1 MYPTKEEWL
10 MAKNK
15 KVVLF
20 GMSGLGKTHIS
31 NMLRNSGEWY
41 HYSID
46 YRIGTRYMGEQ
57 IEDSYKEEAMKSP
70 YLREL
75 LLGDSV
81 HISSNISFNNLAPL
95 SNYLGKPGNEEKGGL
110 SIDEYKKRQ
119 AQHHIAE
126 VKALLDTPNFIDKS
140 NRIYG
145 YPNFVCDTGGS
156 ICEVVDPQNPNDP
169 VLKTLAENTLIVW
182 IQGSDHHTD
191 ELIKRFDQN
200 PKPMCYHPNFLDL
213 KWKEYL
219 KLNKC
224 SFKEVD
230 PDDFVR
236 WTYSEA
242 MDHRNP
248 IYKSMSSWGITVQAD
263 LISEVKTPEEFNLLI
278 GSTLSDDLK
287 K

>member
-1 MYPTKEEWL
+1 MYSTEKEWL

-31 NMLRNSGEWY
+31 NILRQSGEWY

-46 YRIGTRYMGEQ
+46 YRIGTRYMGEH
-57 IEDSYKEEAMKSP
+57 IEDSYKEDAMKSP

-75 LLGDSV
+75 LLGDSI

-95 SNYLGKPGNEEKGGL
+95 SNYLGKPGNQRKGGL
-110 SIDEYKKRQ
+110 SIEEYKKRQ

-126 VKALLDTPNFIDKS
+126 LKALLDTPNFINKS

-156 ICEVVDPQNPNDP
+156 ICEVVNPDDPNDP
-169 VLKTLAENTLIVW
+169 VLKTLAENTLMVW
-182 IQGSDHHTD
+182 IEGSSHHTD
-191 ELIKRFDQN
+191 ELIKRFDEN
-200 PKPMCYHPNFLDL
+200 PKPMCYDPGFLDL

-219 KLNKC
+219 KIHKC
-224 SFKEVD
+224 SVNDVD

-242 MDHRNP
+242 MAHRNP
-248 IYKSMSSWGITVQAD
+248 IYQSMASWGITVQAD
-263 LISEVKTPEEFNLLI
+263 LISQVQTPSEFNSLI
-278 GSTLSDDLK
+278 GSTISRNIK
-287 K
+287 

>member
-1 MYPTKEEWL
+1 MYSTEEEWL
-10 MAKNK
+10 LAENK

-31 NMLRNSGEWY
+31 NILRQSGEWY

-46 YRIGTRYMGEQ
+46 YRIGTRYMGEH
-57 IEDSYKEEAMKSP
+57 IEDSYKEDAMKSP

-75 LLGDSV
+75 LLGDSI
-81 HISSNISFNNLAPL
+81 HISSNISFDNLAPL
-95 SNYLGKPGNEEKGGL
+95 SNYLGKPGNEGKGGL
-110 SIDEYKKRQ
+110 SIEEYKKRQ

-156 ICEVVDPQNPNDP
+156 ICEVVNPDDPNDP
-169 VLKTLAENTLIVW
+169 VLKTLAENTLMVW
-182 IQGSDHHTD
+182 IEGSSQHTD
-191 ELIKRFDQN
+191 KLIKRFDEN
-200 PKPMCYHPNFLDL
+200 PKPMCYDPGFLDL

-219 KLNKC
+219 KINKC
-224 SFKEVD
+224 SVNDVD

-242 MDHRNP
+242 MAHRNP
-248 IYKSMSSWGITVQAD
+248 IYQSMASWGITVQAD
-263 LISEVKTPEEFNLLI
+263 LISQVKTPSEFNSLI
-278 GSTLSDDLK
+278 GSTISRNIK
-287 K
+287 

>member
-1 MYPTKEEWL
+1 MYSTEKEWL

-31 NMLRNSGEWY
+31 NILRQSGEWY

-46 YRIGTRYMGEQ
+46 YRIGTRYMGEH
-57 IEDSYKEEAMKSP
+57 IEDSYKEDAMKSP

-75 LLGDSV
+75 LLGDSI
-81 HISSNISFNNLAPL
+81 HISSNISFDNLAPL
-95 SNYLGKPGNEEKGGL
+95 SNYLGKPGNQGKGGL
-110 SIDEYKKRQ
+110 SIEEYKKRQ

-156 ICEVVDPQNPNDP
+156 ICEVVNPDDPNDP
-169 VLKTLAENTLIVW
+169 VLKTLAENTLMVW
-182 IQGSDHHTD
+182 IEGSSHHTD
-191 ELIKRFDQN
+191 ELIQRFDEN
-200 PKPMCYHPNFLDL
+200 PKPMCYDPDFLDL
-213 KWKEYL
+213 KWREYL
-219 KLNKC
+219 KINKC
-224 SFKEVD
+224 SVTNVD

-242 MDHRNP
+242 MAHRHP
-248 IYKSMSSWGITVQAD
+248 IYKSMASWGITVQAD
-263 LISEVKTPEEFNLLI
+263 LISQVKTPSEFNSLI
-278 GSTLSDDLK
+278 GSTISK
-287 K
+287 NMK

>member
-1 MYPTKEEWL
+1 MYSTEEEWL
-10 MAKNK
+10 LAENK

-31 NMLRNSGEWY
+31 NILRQSGEWY

-46 YRIGTRYMGEQ
+46 YRIGTRYMGEH
-57 IEDSYKEEAMKSP
+57 IEDSYKEDAMKSP

-75 LLGDSV
+75 LLGDSI
-81 HISSNISFNNLAPL
+81 HISSNISFDNLAPL
-95 SNYLGKPGNEEKGGL
+95 SNYLGKPGNEGKGGL
-110 SIDEYKKRQ
+110 SIEEYKKRQ

-126 VKALLDTPNFIDKS
+126 VKALLDTPNFINKS

-156 ICEVVDPQNPNDP
+156 ICEVVNPDDPNDP
-169 VLKTLAENTLIVW
+169 VLKTLAENTLMVW
-182 IQGSDHHTD
+182 IEGSSHHTD
-191 ELIKRFDQN
+191 ELIKRFDEN
-200 PKPMCYHPNFLDL
+200 PKPMCYDSGFLDL

-219 KLNKC
+219 KINKC
-224 SFKEVD
+224 SVNDVD

-242 MDHRNP
+242 MAHRNP
-248 IYKSMSSWGITVQAD
+248 IYQSMASWGITVQAD
-263 LISEVKTPEEFNLLI
+263 LISQVKTPSEFNSLI
-278 GSTLSDDLK
+278 GSTISRNIK
-287 K
+287 

>member
-1 MYPTKEEWL
+1 MYSTEEEWL
-10 MAKNK
+10 LAENK

-31 NMLRNSGEWY
+31 NILRQSGEWY

-46 YRIGTRYMGEQ
+46 YRIGTRYMGEH
-57 IEDSYKEEAMKSP
+57 IEDSYKEDAMKSP

-75 LLGDSV
+75 LLGDSI
-81 HISSNISFNNLAPL
+81 HISSNISFDNLAPL
-95 SNYLGKPGNEEKGGL
+95 SNYLGKPGNEGKGGL
-110 SIDEYKKRQ
+110 SIEEYKKRQ
-119 AQHHIAE
+119 DQHHIAE

-156 ICEVVDPQNPNDP
+156 ICEVVNPDDPNDP
-169 VLKTLAENTLIVW
+169 VLNTLAENTLMVW
-182 IQGSDHHTD
+182 IEGSSHHTD
-191 ELIKRFDQN
+191 ELIKRFDEN
-200 PKPMCYHPNFLDL
+200 PKPMCYDSGFLDL

-219 KLNKC
+219 KINKC
-224 SFKEVD
+224 SVNDVD

-242 MDHRNP
+242 MAYRNP
-248 IYKSMSSWGITVQAD
+248 IYQSMASWGITVQAD
-263 LISEVKTPEEFNLLI
+263 LISQVKTPSEFNSLI
-278 GSTLSDDLK
+278 GSTISRNIK
-287 K
+287 

>member
-1 MYPTKEEWL
+1 MYSTEEEWL
-10 MAKNK
+10 LAENK

-31 NMLRNSGEWY
+31 NILRQSGEWY

-46 YRIGTRYMGEQ
+46 YRIGTRYMGEH
-57 IEDSYKEEAMKSP
+57 IEDSYKEDAMKSP

-75 LLGDSV
+75 LLGDSI
-81 HISSNISFNNLAPL
+81 HISSNISFDNLAPL
-95 SNYLGKPGNEEKGGL
+95 SNYLGKPGNEGKGGL
-110 SIDEYKKRQ
+110 SIEEYKKRQ

-126 VKALLDTPNFIDKS
+126 VKALLDTPNFINKS

-156 ICEVVDPQNPNDP
+156 ICEVVNPDDPNDP
-169 VLKTLAENTLIVW
+169 VLKTLAENTLMVW
-182 IQGSDHHTD
+182 IEGSSHHTD
-191 ELIKRFDQN
+191 KLIKRFDEN
-200 PKPMCYHPNFLDL
+200 PKPMCYDPGFLDL

-219 KLNKC
+219 KINKC
-224 SFKEVD
+224 SVNDVD

-242 MDHRNP
+242 MAHRNP
-248 IYKSMSSWGITVQAD
+248 IYQSMASWGITVQAD
-263 LISEVKTPEEFNLLI
+263 LISQVKTPSEFNSLI
-278 GSTLSDDLK
+278 GSTISRNIK
-287 K
+287 

>member
-1 MYPTKEEWL
+1 MYSTEEEWL
-10 MAKNK
+10 LAENK

-31 NMLRNSGEWY
+31 NILRQSGEWY

-46 YRIGTRYMGEQ
+46 YRIGTRYMGEH
-57 IEDSYKEEAMKSP
+57 IEDSYKEDAMKSP

-75 LLGDSV
+75 LLGDSI
-81 HISSNISFNNLAPL
+81 HISSNISFDNLAPL
-95 SNYLGKPGNEEKGGL
+95 SNYLGKPGNEGKGGL
-110 SIDEYKKRQ
+110 SIEEYKKRQ

-156 ICEVVDPQNPNDP
+156 ICEVVNPDDPNDP
-169 VLKTLAENTLIVW
+169 VLKTLAENTLMVW
-182 IQGSDHHTD
+182 IEGSSHHTD
-191 ELIKRFDQN
+191 ELVKRFDEN
-200 PKPMCYHPNFLDL
+200 PKPMCYDSGFLDL

-219 KLNKC
+219 KINKC
-224 SFKEVD
+224 SVNDVD

-242 MDHRNP
+242 MAHRNP
-248 IYKSMSSWGITVQAD
+248 IYQSMASWGITVQAD
-263 LISEVKTPEEFNLLI
+263 LISQVKTPSEFNSLI
-278 GSTLSDDLK
+278 GSTISRNIK
-287 K
+287 

>member
-1 MYPTKEEWL
+1 MYSTEEEWL
-10 MAKNK
+10 LAENK

-31 NMLRNSGEWY
+31 NILRQSGEWY

-46 YRIGTRYMGEQ
+46 YRIGTRYMGEH
-57 IEDSYKEEAMKSP
+57 IEDSYKEDAMKSP

-75 LLGDSV
+75 LLGDSI
-81 HISSNISFNNLAPL
+81 HISSNISFDNLAPL
-95 SNYLGKPGNEEKGGL
+95 SNYLGKPGNEGKGGL
-110 SIDEYKKRQ
+110 SIEEYKKRQ

-156 ICEVVDPQNPNDP
+156 ICEVVNPDDPNDP
-169 VLKTLAENTLIVW
+169 VLKTLAENTLMVW
-182 IQGSDHHTD
+182 IEGSSHHTD
-191 ELIKRFDQN
+191 ELIKRFDEN
-200 PKPMCYHPNFLDL
+200 PKPMCYDSGFLDL

-219 KLNKC
+219 KINKY
-224 SFKEVD
+224 SVNDVD

-242 MDHRNP
+242 MAYRNP
-248 IYKSMSSWGITVQAD
+248 IYQSMASWGITVQAD
-263 LISEVKTPEEFNLLI
+263 LISQVKTPSEFNSLI
-278 GSTLSDDLK
+278 GSTISRNIK
-287 K
+287 

>member
-1 MYPTKEEWL
+1 MYSTEEEWL
-10 MAKNK
+10 LAENK

-31 NMLRNSGEWY
+31 NILRQSGEWY

-46 YRIGTRYMGEQ
+46 YRIGTRYMGEH
-57 IEDSYKEEAMKSP
+57 IEDSYKEDAMKSP

-75 LLGDSV
+75 LLGDSI
-81 HISSNISFNNLAPL
+81 HISSNISFDNLAPL
-95 SNYLGKPGNEEKGGL
+95 SNYLGKPGNEGKGGL
-110 SIDEYKKRQ
+110 SIEEYKKRQ

-156 ICEVVDPQNPNDP
+156 ICEVVNPDDPNDP
-169 VLKTLAENTLIVW
+169 VLKTLAENTLMVW
-182 IQGSDHHTD
+182 IEGSSHHTD
-191 ELIKRFDQN
+191 ELIKRFDEN
-200 PKPMCYHPNFLDL
+200 PKPMCYDPGFLDL

-219 KLNKC
+219 KINKC
-224 SFKEVD
+224 SVKNVD

-242 MDHRNP
+242 MAHRNP
-248 IYKSMSSWGITVQAD
+248 IYQSMASWGITVQAD
-263 LISEVKTPEEFNLLI
+263 LISQVKTPSEFNSLI
-278 GSTLSDDLK
+278 GSTISRNIK
-287 K
+287 

>member
-1 MYPTKEEWL
+1 
-10 MAKNK
+10 
-15 KVVLF
+15 
-20 GMSGLGKTHIS
+20 
-31 NMLRNSGEWY
+31 
-41 HYSID
+41 
-46 YRIGTRYMGEQ
+46 MGEQ

-169 VLKTLAENTLIVW
+169 VLRTLAENTLIVW

-224 SFKEVD
+224 SFEEVD
-230 PDDFVR
+230 PDNFVR

-263 LISEVKTPEEFNLLI
+263 LISGVKTPEEFNLLI
-278 GSTLSDDLK
+278 GSTLSDNLK

>member
-1 MYPTKEEWL
+1 MYSTEEEWL
-10 MAKNK
+10 LAENK

-31 NMLRNSGEWY
+31 NILRQSGEWY

-46 YRIGTRYMGEQ
+46 YRIGTRYMGEH
-57 IEDSYKEEAMKSP
+57 IEDSYKEDAMKSP

-75 LLGDSV
+75 LLGDSI
-81 HISSNISFNNLAPL
+81 HISSNISFDNLAPL
-95 SNYLGKPGNEEKGGL
+95 SNYLGKPGNEGKGGL
-110 SIDEYKKRQ
+110 SIEEYKKRQ

-156 ICEVVDPQNPNDP
+156 ICEVVNPDDPNDP
-169 VLKTLAENTLIVW
+169 VLKTLAENTLMVW
-182 IQGSDHHTD
+182 IEGSSHHTD
-191 ELIKRFDQN
+191 ELIKRFDEN
-200 PKPMCYHPNFLDL
+200 PKPMCYDSGFLDL

-219 KLNKC
+219 KINKY
-224 SFKEVD
+224 SVNDVD

-242 MDHRNP
+242 MAHRNP
-248 IYKSMSSWGITVQAD
+248 IYQSMASWGITVQAD
-263 LISEVKTPEEFNLLI
+263 LISQVKTPSEFNSLI
-278 GSTLSDDLK
+278 GSTISRNIK
-287 K
+287 

>member
-1 MYPTKEEWL
+1 MYSTEEEWL
-10 MAKNK
+10 LAENK

-31 NMLRNSGEWY
+31 NILRQSGEWY

-46 YRIGTRYMGEQ
+46 YRIGTRYMGEH
-57 IEDSYKEEAMKSP
+57 IEDSYKEDAMKSP

-75 LLGDSV
+75 LLGDSI
-81 HISSNISFNNLAPL
+81 HISSNISFDNLAPL
-95 SNYLGKPGNEEKGGL
+95 SNYLGKPGNEGKGGL
-110 SIDEYKKRQ
+110 SIEEYKKRQ

-126 VKALLDTPNFIDKS
+126 VKALLDTPNFINKS

-156 ICEVVDPQNPNDP
+156 ICEVVNPDDPNDP
-169 VLKTLAENTLIVW
+169 VLKTLAENTLMVW
-182 IQGSDHHTD
+182 IEGSSHHTD
-191 ELIKRFDQN
+191 KLIKRFDEN
-200 PKPMCYHPNFLDL
+200 PKPMCYDPGFLDL

-219 KLNKC
+219 KINKC
-224 SFKEVD
+224 SVNDVD

-242 MDHRNP
+242 MAHRNP
-248 IYKSMSSWGITVQAD
+248 IYQSMASWGITVQAD
-263 LISEVKTPEEFNLLI
+263 LMSQVKTPSEFNSLI
-278 GSTLSDDLK
+278 GSTISRNIK
-287 K
+287 

>member
-1 MYPTKEEWL
+1 MYSTEKEWL

-31 NMLRNSGEWY
+31 NILRQSGEWY

-46 YRIGTRYMGEQ
+46 YRIGTRYMGEH
-57 IEDSYKEEAMKSP
+57 IEDSYKEDAMKSP

-75 LLGDSV
+75 LLGDSI
-81 HISSNISFNNLAPL
+81 HISSNISFDNLAPL
-95 SNYLGKPGNEEKGGL
+95 SNYLGKPGNEGKGGL
-110 SIDEYKKRQ
+110 SIEEYKKRQ

-156 ICEVVDPQNPNDP
+156 ICEVVNPDDPNDP
-169 VLKTLAENTLIVW
+169 VLKTLAENTLMVW
-182 IQGSDHHTD
+182 IEGSSHHTD
-191 ELIKRFDQN
+191 KLIKRFDEN
-200 PKPMCYHPNFLDL
+200 PKPMCYDPGFLDL

-219 KLNKC
+219 KINKC
-224 SFKEVD
+224 SVNDVD

-242 MDHRNP
+242 MAHRNP
-248 IYKSMSSWGITVQAD
+248 IYQSMASWGITVQAD
-263 LISEVKTPEEFNLLI
+263 SISQVKTPSEFNSLI
-278 GSTLSDDLK
+278 GSTISRNIK
-287 K
+287 

>member
-1 MYPTKEEWL
+1 MYSTEEEWL
-10 MAKNK
+10 LAENK

-31 NMLRNSGEWY
+31 NILRQSGEWY

-46 YRIGTRYMGEQ
+46 YRIGTRYMGEH
-57 IEDSYKEEAMKSP
+57 IEDSYKEDAMKSP

-75 LLGDSV
+75 LLGDSI
-81 HISSNISFNNLAPL
+81 HISSNISFDNLAPL
-95 SNYLGKPGNEEKGGL
+95 SNYLGKPGNEGKGGL
-110 SIDEYKKRQ
+110 SIEEYKKRQ

-156 ICEVVDPQNPNDP
+156 ICEVVNPDDPNDP
-169 VLKTLAENTLIVW
+169 VLKTLAENTLMVW
-182 IQGSDHHTD
+182 IEGSSHHTD
-191 ELIKRFDQN
+191 ELIKRFDEN
-200 PKPMCYHPNFLDL
+200 PKPMCYDSGFLDL

-219 KLNKC
+219 KINKC
-224 SFKEVD
+224 SVNDVD

-242 MDHRNP
+242 MAYRNP
-248 IYKSMSSWGITVQAD
+248 IYQSMASWGITVQAD
-263 LISEVKTPEEFNLLI
+263 LISQVKTPSEFNSLI
-278 GSTLSDDLK
+278 GSTISRNIK
-287 K
+287 

>member
-1 MYPTKEEWL
+1 MYSTEEEWL
-10 MAKNK
+10 LAENK

-31 NMLRNSGEWY
+31 NILRQSGEWY

-46 YRIGTRYMGEQ
+46 YRIGTRYMGEH
-57 IEDSYKEEAMKSP
+57 IEDSYKEDAMKSP

-75 LLGDSV
+75 LLGDSI
-81 HISSNISFNNLAPL
+81 HISSNISFDNLAPL
-95 SNYLGKPGNEEKGGL
+95 SNYLGKPGNEGKGGL
-110 SIDEYKKRQ
+110 SIEEYKKRQ

-156 ICEVVDPQNPNDP
+156 ICEVVNPDDPNDP
-169 VLKTLAENTLIVW
+169 VLKTLAENTLMVW
-182 IQGSDHHTD
+182 IEGSSHHTD
-191 ELIKRFDQN
+191 ELIKRFDEN
-200 PKPMCYHPNFLDL
+200 PKPMCYDSGFLDL

-219 KLNKC
+219 KINKC
-224 SFKEVD
+224 SVNNVD

-242 MDHRNP
+242 MAHRNP
-248 IYKSMSSWGITVQAD
+248 IYQSMASWGITVQAD
-263 LISEVKTPEEFNLLI
+263 LISQVKTPSEFNSLI
-278 GSTLSDDLK
+278 GSTISRNIK
-287 K
+287 

>member
-1 MYPTKEEWL
+1 MYSTEKEWL

-31 NMLRNSGEWY
+31 NILRQSGEWY

-46 YRIGTRYMGEQ
+46 YRIGTRYMGEH
-57 IEDSYKEEAMKSP
+57 IEDSYKEDAMKSP

-75 LLGDSV
+75 LLGDSI

-95 SNYLGKPGNEEKGGL
+95 SNYLGKPGNEGKGGL
-110 SIDEYKKRQ
+110 SIEEYKKRQ

-156 ICEVVDPQNPNDP
+156 ICEVVNPDDPNDP
-169 VLKTLAENTLIVW
+169 VLKTLAENTLMVW
-182 IQGSDHHTD
+182 IEGSSHHTD
-191 ELIKRFDQN
+191 ELIKRFDEN
-200 PKPMCYHPNFLDL
+200 PKPMCYDLGFLDS

-219 KLNKC
+219 KINKC
-224 SFKEVD
+224 SVNDVD

-242 MDHRNP
+242 MAHRNP
-248 IYKSMSSWGITVQAD
+248 IYQSMASWGITVQAD
-263 LISEVKTPEEFNLLI
+263 LISQVKTPSEFNSLI
-278 GSTLSDDLK
+278 GSTISRNIK
-287 K
+287 

>member
-1 MYPTKEEWL
+1 MYSTEEEWL
-10 MAKNK
+10 LAENK

-31 NMLRNSGEWY
+31 NILRQSGEWY

-46 YRIGTRYMGEQ
+46 YRIGTRYMGEH
-57 IEDSYKEEAMKSP
+57 IEDSYKEDAMKSP

-75 LLGDSV
+75 LLGDSI
-81 HISSNISFNNLAPL
+81 HISSNISFDNLAPL
-95 SNYLGKPGNEEKGGL
+95 SNYLGKPGNEGKGGL
-110 SIDEYKKRQ
+110 SIEEYKKRQ

-156 ICEVVDPQNPNDP
+156 ICEVVNPDDPNDP
-169 VLKTLAENTLIVW
+169 VLKTLAENTLMVW
-182 IQGSDHHTD
+182 IEGSSHHTD
-191 ELIKRFDQN
+191 ELIKRFDEN
-200 PKPMCYHPNFLDL
+200 PKPMCYDPGFLDS

-219 KLNKC
+219 KINKC
-224 SFKEVD
+224 SVNDVD

-242 MDHRNP
+242 MAHRNP
-248 IYKSMSSWGITVQAD
+248 IYQSMASWGVTVQAD
-263 LISEVKTPEEFNLLI
+263 LISQVKTPSEFNSLI
-278 GSTLSDDLK
+278 GSTISRNIK
-287 K
+287 

>member
-1 MYPTKEEWL
+1 MYSTEEEWL
-10 MAKNK
+10 LAENK

-20 GMSGLGKTHIS
+20 GKSGLGKTHIS
-31 NMLRNSGEWY
+31 NILRRSGEWY

-46 YRIGTRYMGEQ
+46 YRIGTRYMGEH
-57 IEDSYKEEAMKSP
+57 IEDSYKEDAMKSP

-75 LLGDSV
+75 LLGDSI
-81 HISSNISFNNLAPL
+81 HISSNISFDNLAPL
-95 SNYLGKPGNEEKGGL
+95 SNYLGKPGNEGKGGL
-110 SIDEYKKRQ
+110 SIEEYKKRQ

-156 ICEVVDPQNPNDP
+156 ICEVVNPDDPNDP
-169 VLKTLAENTLIVW
+169 VLKTLAENTLMVW
-182 IQGSDHHTD
+182 IEGSSHHTD
-191 ELIKRFDQN
+191 ELIKRFDEN
-200 PKPMCYHPNFLDL
+200 PKPMCYDPGFLDS

-219 KLNKC
+219 KINKC
-224 SFKEVD
+224 SVKDVD

-242 MDHRNP
+242 MAHRNP
-248 IYKSMSSWGITVQAD
+248 IYQSMASWGITVQAD
-263 LISEVKTPEEFNLLI
+263 LISQVKTPSEFNSLI
-278 GSTLSDDLK
+278 GSTISRNIK
-287 K
+287 

>member
-1 MYPTKEEWL
+1 MYSTEEEWL
-10 MAKNK
+10 LAENK

-31 NMLRNSGEWY
+31 NILRQSGEWY

-46 YRIGTRYMGEQ
+46 YRIGTRYMGEH
-57 IEDSYKEEAMKSP
+57 IEDSYKEDAMKSP

-75 LLGDSV
+75 LLGDSI
-81 HISSNISFNNLAPL
+81 HISSNISFDNLAPL
-95 SNYLGKPGNEEKGGL
+95 SNYLGKPGNEGKGGL
-110 SIDEYKKRQ
+110 SIEEYKKRQ

-156 ICEVVDPQNPNDP
+156 ICEVVNPDDPNDP
-169 VLKTLAENTLIVW
+169 VLKTLAENTLMVW
-182 IQGSDHHTD
+182 IEGSSHHTD
-191 ELIKRFDQN
+191 ELIKRFDKN
-200 PKPMCYHPNFLDL
+200 PKPMCYASDFLDL

-219 KLNKC
+219 KINKC
-224 SFKEVD
+224 SVNDVD

-242 MDHRNP
+242 MAHRNP
-248 IYKSMSSWGITVQAD
+248 IYQSMASWGITVQAD
-263 LISEVKTPEEFNLLI
+263 LISQVKTPSEFNSLI
-278 GSTLSDDLK
+278 GSTISRNIK
-287 K
+287 

>member
-1 MYPTKEEWL
+1 MYSTEEEWL
-10 MAKNK
+10 LAENK

-31 NMLRNSGEWY
+31 NILRQSGEWY

-46 YRIGTRYMGEQ
+46 YRIGTRYMGEH
-57 IEDSYKEEAMKSP
+57 IEDSYKEDAMKSP

-75 LLGDSV
+75 LLGDSI
-81 HISSNISFNNLAPL
+81 HISSNISFDNLAPL
-95 SNYLGKPGNEEKGGL
+95 SNYLGKPGNEGKGGL
-110 SIDEYKKRQ
+110 SIEEYKKRQ

-156 ICEVVDPQNPNDP
+156 ICEVVNPDDPNDP
-169 VLKTLAENTLIVW
+169 VLKTLAENTLMVW
-182 IQGSDHHTD
+182 IEGSSHHTD
-191 ELIKRFDQN
+191 ELIKRFDEN
-200 PKPMCYHPNFLDL
+200 PKPMCYDTGFLDS

-219 KLNKC
+219 KINKC
-224 SFKEVD
+224 SVNDVD

-242 MDHRNP
+242 MAHRNP
-248 IYKSMSSWGITVQAD
+248 IYQSMASWGITVQAD
-263 LISEVKTPEEFNLLI
+263 LISQVKTPSEFNSLI
-278 GSTLSDDLK
+278 GSTISRNMK
-287 K
+287 

>member
-1 MYPTKEEWL
+1 MYSTEEEWL
-10 MAKNK
+10 LAENK

-31 NMLRNSGEWY
+31 NILRQSGEWY

-46 YRIGTRYMGEQ
+46 YRIGTRYMGEH
-57 IEDSYKEEAMKSP
+57 IEDSYKEDAMKSP

-75 LLGDSV
+75 LLGDSI
-81 HISSNISFNNLAPL
+81 HISSNISFDNLAPL
-95 SNYLGKPGNEEKGGL
+95 SNYLGKPGNEGKGGL
-110 SIDEYKKRQ
+110 SIEEYKKRQ

-126 VKALLDTPNFIDKS
+126 VKALLDTPNFINKS

-156 ICEVVDPQNPNDP
+156 ICEVVNPDDPNDP
-169 VLKTLAENTLIVW
+169 VLKTLAENTLMVW
-182 IQGSDHHTD
+182 IEGSSHHTD
-191 ELIKRFDQN
+191 ELIKRFDEN
-200 PKPMCYHPNFLDL
+200 PKPMCYDPGFLDS

-219 KLNKC
+219 KINKC
-224 SFKEVD
+224 SVNDVD

-242 MDHRNP
+242 MAHRNP
-248 IYKSMSSWGITVQAD
+248 IYQSMASWGITVQAD
-263 LISEVKTPEEFNLLI
+263 LISQVKTPSEFNSLI
-278 GSTLSDDLK
+278 GSTISRNIK
-287 K
+287 

>member
-95 SNYLGKPGNEEKGGL
+95 SNYLGKPGNEGKGGL

-169 VLKTLAENTLIVW
+169 VLRTLAENTLIVW

-263 LISEVKTPEEFNLLI
+263 LISGVKTPEEFNLLI

>member
-1 MYPTKEEWL
+1 MYSTEEEWL
-10 MAKNK
+10 LAENK

-31 NMLRNSGEWY
+31 NILRQSGEWY

-46 YRIGTRYMGEQ
+46 YRIGTRYMGEH
-57 IEDSYKEEAMKSP
+57 IEDSYKEDAMKSP

-75 LLGDSV
+75 LLGDSI
-81 HISSNISFNNLAPL
+81 HISSNISFDNLAPL
-95 SNYLGKPGNEEKGGL
+95 SNYLGKPGNEGKGGL
-110 SIDEYKKRQ
+110 SIEEYKKRQ

-126 VKALLDTPNFIDKS
+126 VKALLDTPNFINKS

-156 ICEVVDPQNPNDP
+156 ICEVVNPDDPNDP
-169 VLKTLAENTLIVW
+169 VLKTLAENTLMVW
-182 IQGSDHHTD
+182 IEGSSHHTD
-191 ELIKRFDQN
+191 ELIKRFDEN
-200 PKPMCYHPNFLDL
+200 PKPMCYDLGFLDS

-219 KLNKC
+219 KINKC
-224 SFKEVD
+224 SVNDVD

-242 MDHRNP
+242 MAHRNP
-248 IYKSMSSWGITVQAD
+248 IYQSMASWGITVQAD
-263 LISEVKTPEEFNLLI
+263 LISQVKTPSEFNSLI
-278 GSTLSDDLK
+278 GSTISRNIK
-287 K
+287 

>member
-1 MYPTKEEWL
+1 

-15 KVVLF
+15 KIVLF

-31 NMLRNSGEWY
+31 NILRQSGEWY

-46 YRIGTRYMGEQ
+46 YRIGTRYMGEH
-57 IEDSYKEEAMKSP
+57 IEDSYKEDAMKSP

-75 LLGDSV
+75 LLGDSI
-81 HISSNISFNNLAPL
+81 HISSNISFGNLAPL
-95 SNYLGKPGNEEKGGL
+95 SNYLGKPGNEGKGGL
-110 SIDEYKKRQ
+110 SIEEYKKRQ

-126 VKALLDTPNFIDKS
+126 VKALLDTPNFINKS

-156 ICEVVDPQNPNDP
+156 ICEVVNPEDPNDP
-169 VLKTLAENTLIVW
+169 VLKTLSENTLMVW
-182 IQGSDHHTD
+182 IEGSSHQTD
-191 ELIKRFDQN
+191 ELVKRFDEN
-200 PKPMCYHPNFLDL
+200 PKPMCYDPGFLDL

-219 KLNKC
+219 KINKC
-224 SFKEVD
+224 SVKDVD

-242 MDHRNP
+242 MAHRNP
-248 IYKSMSSWGITVQAD
+248 IYKLMASWGITVQAD
-263 LISEVKTPEEFNLLI
+263 LISEVKTPSEFNSLI
-278 GSTLSDDLK
+278 GSTISRNVK
-287 K
+287 

>member
-1 MYPTKEEWL
+1 MYSTEEEWL
-10 MAKNK
+10 LAENK

-31 NMLRNSGEWY
+31 NILRQSGEWY

-46 YRIGTRYMGEQ
+46 YRIGTRYMGEH
-57 IEDSYKEEAMKSP
+57 IEDSYKEDAMKSP

-75 LLGDSV
+75 LLGDSI
-81 HISSNISFNNLAPL
+81 HISSNISFDNLAPL
-95 SNYLGKPGNEEKGGL
+95 SNYLGKPGNEGKGGL
-110 SIDEYKKRQ
+110 SIEEYKKRQ

-156 ICEVVDPQNPNDP
+156 ICEVVNPDDPNDP
-169 VLKTLAENTLIVW
+169 VLKTLAENTLMVW
-182 IQGSDHHTD
+182 IEGSSHHTD
-191 ELIKRFDQN
+191 ELIKRFDEN
-200 PKPMCYHPNFLDL
+200 PKPMCYDPGFLDL

-219 KLNKC
+219 KINKC
-224 SFKEVD
+224 SVNDVD

-242 MDHRNP
+242 MAYRNP
-248 IYKSMSSWGITVQAD
+248 IYQSMASWGITVQAD
-263 LISEVKTPEEFNLLI
+263 LISQVKTPSEFNSLI
-278 GSTLSDDLK
+278 GSTISRNIK
-287 K
+287 

>member
-1 MYPTKEEWL
+1 MYSTEEEWL
-10 MAKNK
+10 LAENK

-31 NMLRNSGEWY
+31 NILRQSGEWY

-46 YRIGTRYMGEQ
+46 YRIGTRYMGEH
-57 IEDSYKEEAMKSP
+57 IEDSYKEDAMKSP

-75 LLGDSV
+75 LLGDSI
-81 HISSNISFNNLAPL
+81 HISSNISFDNLAPL
-95 SNYLGKPGNEEKGGL
+95 SNYLGKPGNQGKGGL
-110 SIDEYKKRQ
+110 SIEEYKKRQ

-156 ICEVVDPQNPNDP
+156 ICEVVNPDDPNDP
-169 VLKTLAENTLIVW
+169 VLKTLAENTLMVW
-182 IQGSDHHTD
+182 IEGSSHHTD
-191 ELIKRFDQN
+191 ELIKRFDEN
-200 PKPMCYHPNFLDL
+200 PKPMCYDSGFLDL

-219 KLNKC
+219 KINKC
-224 SFKEVD
+224 SVNDVD

-242 MDHRNP
+242 MAHRNP
-248 IYKSMSSWGITVQAD
+248 IYQSMASWGITVQAD
-263 LISEVKTPEEFNLLI
+263 LISQVKTPSEFNSLI
-278 GSTLSDDLK
+278 GSTISRNIK
-287 K
+287 

>member
-1 MYPTKEEWL
+1 MYSTKEEWL

-31 NMLRNSGEWY
+31 NMLRHSGEWY

-46 YRIGTRYMGEQ
+46 YRIGTRYMGEY
-57 IEDSYKEEAMKSP
+57 IEDSYKEDAMKSP

-75 LLGDSV
+75 LLGDSI

-95 SNYLGKPGNEEKGGL
+95 SNYLGKPGNKEKGGL
-110 SIDEYKKRQ
+110 SINEYKKRQ
-119 AQHHIAE
+119 AEHHIAE

-140 NRIYG
+140 NRIYD

-156 ICEVVDPQNPNDP
+156 ICEVVNPENPNDP
-169 VLKTLAENTLIVW
+169 VLTTLAENTLIVW
-182 IQGSDHHTD
+182 IQGSEHHTD
-191 ELIKRFDQN
+191 ELIKRFNQN
-200 PKPMCYHPNFLDL
+200 PKPMCYNPNFLDL

-224 SFKEVD
+224 SFEEVD

-242 MDHRNP
+242 MEHRNP

-263 LISEVKTPEEFNLLI
+263 LISKVKTPEEFNLLI
-278 GSTLSDDLK
+278 GSTLSDDIK